1 MVINSCLWEDAST
14 ITEKEILNKYN
25 LPNIDVL
32 KVGHHGSKTSSSKE
46 FINEIKPKY
55 SVISVGKNN
64 RYGHPNK
71 EVLDVL
77 KNSKIYR
84 TDQDGSI
91 MIKIKNNK
99 LKIET
104 CSP

>member
-1 MVINSCLWEDAST
+1 MGDAGVDK
-14 ITEKEILNKYN
+14 EKDILNEYSIED
-25 LPNIDVL
+25 IDFL
-32 KVGHHGSKTSSSKE
+32 KVGHHGSDTSSSKE
-46 FINEIKPKY
+46 FIDIMNPKY
-55 SVISVGKNN
+55 SIISVGKNN

-71 EVLDVL
+71 EVLNTLD
-77 KNSKIYR
+77 NSKIYR

-91 MIKIKNNK
+91 MFKIKNNK